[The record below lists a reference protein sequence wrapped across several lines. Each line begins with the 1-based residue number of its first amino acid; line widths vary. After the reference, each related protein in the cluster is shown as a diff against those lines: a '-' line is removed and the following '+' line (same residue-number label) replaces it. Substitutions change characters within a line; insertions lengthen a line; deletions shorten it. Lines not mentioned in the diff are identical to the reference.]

1 MDDGRGTRDKGKNRP
16 SSFDNRQFMDMTNLL
31 NNGLDWLEQNL
42 LGFCS
47 SPVDYRRD
55 EQSQTLDAVFGKT
68 DYQVS
73 TESGIEVGAFI
84 WDFLIDAESLGL
96 TPEVGDLIVVN
107 NKQFEVMNLSGQGCW
122 RWTGPNQKTM
132 RIHTQEIGSDL

>member
-1 MDDGRGTRDKGKNRP
+1 
-16 SSFDNRQFMDMTNLL
+16 MTNLL